1 MPKLRLPLHQ
11 FARLLGGEVRGNEI
25 LCPGPQHSP
34 EDRSLAVKMN
44 YGDDFVVH
52 SFSGDDPI
60 VCKDHVRKKLGLAPF
75 TPKSKSNGK
84 DRKAIAATSD
94 YLDEAGNLLFQVVR
108 FSSKTFRQRRPDGDG
123 GWDSRAK
130 SYIESYGDQCW
141 EADVLPAE
149 VIEDAI
155 NTDIMSWLNRKL
167 WKQREA
173 EIERAR
179 KLL

>member
-11 FARLLGGEVRGNEI
+11 FARLLGGELRGNEI

-123 GWDSRAK
+123 GWDWKLGNVRRVPFK
-130 SYIESYGDQCW
+130 LPELIEGIGAAHPVFIV
-141 EADVLPAE
+141 EGERDVL
-149 VIEDAI
+149 
-155 NTDIMSWLNRKL
+155 TLNEL
-167 WKQREA
+167 GIVATTNPGGAGQ
-173 EIERAR
+173 
-179 KLL
+179 